1 MPNSFV
7 TDSSVQEVV
16 ITIPGPPI
24 PLKRPRVT
32 KSHTYDPQAEIKE
45 DIYWMIKSQLPH
57 ACVPTGDRFYSDSQ
71 FSLFRGPVS
80 LDFTFFMPIPKS
92 TSKKKKQELLLR
104 CHTKKPDLDNLIK
117 FYCDV
122 STVALFYDDSQVY
135 NINAI
140 KLYSDEP
147 RTIIKATYGT
157 ENNIIKNISDP
168 RRQA

>member
-1 MPNSFV
+1 M
-7 TDSSVQEVV
+7 QEVV

-57 ACVPTGDRFYSDSQ
+57 ACVPTGDQFYSDSQ
-71 FSLFRGPVS
+71 FSLFRGPVA
-80 LDFTFFMPIPKS
+80 LAFTFFMPIPKS
-92 TSKKKKQELLLR
+92 TSKKKKQELLNEIPL
-104 CHTKKPDLDNLIK
+104 HIKKPDLDNLIK

-147 RTIIKATYGT
+147 RTIIKVTYGT
-157 ENNIIKNISDP
+157 ENNIIKGSNNTG
-168 RRQA
+168 R

>member
-1 MPNSFV
+1 MKDV
-7 TDSSVQEVV
+7 T
-16 ITIPGPPI
+16 ITIPGTPI

-32 KSHTYDPQAEIKE
+32 KSHTSDPQAEIKE
-45 DIYWMIKSQLPH
+45 DIYWMIKSQLPI
-57 ACVPTGDRFYSDSQ
+57 GDRFYSDAQ
-71 FSLFRGPVS
+71 FSLFKGPVG
-80 LDFTFFMPIPKS
+80 LEFTFFMPIPKS
-92 TSKKKKQELLLR
+92 TSKKKKQELLNT
-104 CHTKKPDLDNLIK
+104 CHIKKPDLDNLIK

-157 ENNIIKNISDP
+157 PDNIVKNIFVP
-168 RRQA
+168 RLKA